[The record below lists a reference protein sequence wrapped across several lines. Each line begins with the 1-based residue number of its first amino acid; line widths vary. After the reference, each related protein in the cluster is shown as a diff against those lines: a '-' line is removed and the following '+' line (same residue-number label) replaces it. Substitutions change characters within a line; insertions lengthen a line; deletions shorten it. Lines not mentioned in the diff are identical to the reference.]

1 MRLSRLLFP
10 ALAASALF
18 ISACGGGGGGGNPS
32 PPPTA
37 PPTVT
42 PTTPPPPPPTS
53 PPPSSP
59 PGTPGPVLVV
69 WSGNWPPTGGAVNS
83 GSSAGTPN
91 AIVPPTLP
99 AVITVEASE
108 TNYSGNFIV
117 APSGSGC
124 TSFTAANATLTAG
137 GTDTITAATGA
148 AGSTCSFTF
157 TGATGVAPASITIDA
172 TNATLSGG
180 VQ

>member
-1 MRLSRLLFP
+1 
-10 ALAASALF
+10 
-18 ISACGGGGGGGNPS
+18 CGGGGGGTPP

-42 PTTPPPPPPTS
+42 PTLAPS
-53 PPPSSP
+53 PSAS

>member
-1 MRLSRLLFP
+1 MRFSRLLFP

-18 ISACGGGGGGGNPS
+18 ISACGGGGGGNPS

-37 PPTVT
+37 PPTVA

-83 GSSAGTPN
+83 GSSAGTPS

-99 AVITVEASE
+99 ATITVEASE
-108 TNYSGNFIV
+108 ANYSGAFTV

-124 TSFTAANATLTAG
+124 TNFNAASATLAAG
-137 GTDTITAATGA
+137 STDTITAATGA
-148 AGSTCSFTF
+148 AGNTCSFTF